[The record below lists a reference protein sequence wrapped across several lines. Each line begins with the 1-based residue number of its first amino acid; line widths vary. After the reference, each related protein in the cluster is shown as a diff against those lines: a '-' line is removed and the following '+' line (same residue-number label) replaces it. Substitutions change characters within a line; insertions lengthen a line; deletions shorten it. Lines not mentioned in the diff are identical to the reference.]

1 MSFFTVYVLLVTLLA
16 SVPLL
21 TVVVVGCLTD
31 YVLLVKPGR
40 LGVHF
45 SQLVTLKVGISKELA

>member
-21 TVVVVGCLTD
+21 TVVGCLTD
-31 YVLLVKPGR
+31 YVLLVNPGR

-45 SQLVTLKVGISKELA
+45 SQLVTLKVGISKELG